1 MIIKE
6 NLIFKVDSIRYR
18 IVGFDNIKNN
28 IFYINLDNKIKWAEV
43 VNIYTLEKYIN
54 ENIYEVEEDEFMY
67 INSSE
72 YKARDIEK
80 RNLNYEIVS
89 FLLKDNDIFYKDTR
103 DKVIEKSMKIYKVSY
118 STVKRLLCNYLK
130 SGKNLNSLIPK
141 YNNCGAKGKE
151 RNIKNQKNAVVID
164 YEMKEVIRKGISKYY
179 NTPKKNTIKICYEL
193 TMRDY
198 LKINENAKIP
208 TLNQYYYWFNKI
220 IKNDNKN
227 KLSRRYGERIY
238 EQKTRALLSSSLEDG
253 ASPGE
258 VYQLDS
264 TIMDVYIVSQTNR
277 NLIVGRPV
285 LYIVVDVY
293 SRMIVGINVT
303 IEPFNSYT
311 GAMVALINAFSDKVE
326 YCKKFGIDIK
336 KEDWNIDCIP
346 QRILSDRGELI
357 SSNVENAI
365 ANLGINIQNT
375 ASYRGDLKGIVEQLF
390 NRVNDFIKPF
400 CEGVVQNGINKIQ
413 RGAEDYRLKANLTL
427 TEITAIV
434 IKWVLFHNNNYIMKG
449 YECDGITIK
458 NDIPKIPSLIW
469 NYGVKEKKGLMRK
482 LNKEIVRMNLLPNKE
497 AVVTEKGIR
506 LNKLYY
512 VSSETIK
519 NGWFQR
525 ARVEGNYKV
534 KVSYNPND
542 LSEIY
547 YIKENGLDYDVLDLI
562 SYQEQ
567 YKDIGEEEL
576 NIIFKKQKNI
586 YEKYQEEELKAKM
599 KLYDEIEY
607 ITLNAKQCQEKM
619 KDRSISKSQ
628 RLKGINDNLDKERA
642 YHRNLYDKND
652 VEDIEELDIFES
664 TLNDEWSDDYE

>member
-1 MIIKE
+1 MILKE
-6 NLIFKVDSIRYR
+6 NLIFKMDNIRYR
-18 IVGFDNIKNN
+18 IIGFDIIKNN
-28 IFYINLDNKIKWAEV
+28 IFYINLDNKIKWPKV
-43 VNIYTLEKYIN
+43 VNIYTLENYIN
-54 ENIYEVEEDEFMY
+54 ENKDEVEEDEFMY
-67 INSSE
+67 INSYE
-72 YKARDIEK
+72 YNIRDIEK
-80 RNLNYEIVS
+80 RNVNYEIVK

-103 DKVIEKSMKIYKVSY
+103 DKVIQKSMKIYRVSH

-130 SGKNLNSLIPK
+130 SGKNLNSLTPK

-151 RNIKNQKNAVVID
+151 RNIKNHKNSIVID
-164 YEMKEVIRKGISKYY
+164 SEMKEVIRKGINKYY

-198 LKINENAKIP
+198 LKINEGAKIP

-220 IKNDNKN
+220 IKNDSKN
-227 KLSRRYGERIY
+227 KLSKRYGQRIY
-238 EQKTRALLSSSLEDG
+238 EQKTRALLSNSLEDG
-253 ASPGE
+253 SSPGE
-258 VYQLDS
+258 VYQIDS
-264 TIMDVYIVSQTNR
+264 TIMDIYIVSELNR

-293 SRMIVGINVT
+293 SRMIAGINVSV
-303 IEPFNSYT
+303 EPFNSYT
-311 GAMVALINAFSDKVE
+311 GAMIALLNTFTDKVE
-326 YCKKFGIDIK
+326 YCKKFGINIK
-336 KEDWNIDCIP
+336 EEDWNIDCIP
-346 QRILSDRGELI
+346 YRILSDRGELI
-357 SSNVENAI
+357 SSNIENAI
-365 ANLGINIQNT
+365 TNLGINIQNT
-375 ASYRGDLKGIVEQLF
+375 TSYRGDLKGVVEQLF

-400 CEGVVQNGINKIQ
+400 CEGIIDNGVNKIQ
-413 RGAEDYRLKANLTL
+413 RGSEDYRLKANLTL
-427 TEITAIV
+427 KEITAIV
-434 IKWVLFHNNNYIMKG
+434 IKWVLFHNNHYIMKG

-458 NDIPKIPSLIW
+458 NDIPKVPSIIW
-469 NYGVKEKKGLMRK
+469 NYGIKEKKGLMRK
-482 LNKEIVRMNLLPNKE
+482 LNKEIISMNLLPNKE

-534 KVSYNPND
+534 RVSYNPNN

-567 YKDIGEEEL
+567 YKNIGEEEL

-607 ITLNAKQCQEKM
+607 ITLNAKQCQERM

-628 RLKGINDNLDKERA
+628 RLKGINDNLNKERI
-642 YHRNLYDKND
+642 YQRNLDDKNYM
-652 VEDIEELDIFES
+652 EDIEELDIFES

>member
-6 NLIFKVDSIRYR
+6 NLIFKMDSIRYR

-54 ENIYEVEEDEFMY
+54 ENIDEVEEDEFMY

-164 YEMKEVIRKGISKYY
+164 YEMKEVIRKGINKYY

-264 TIMDVYIVSQTNR
+264 TIMDVYIVSQINR

-458 NDIPKIPSLIW
+458 NDIPKIPNLIW

-519 NGWFQR
+519 NGWFQK
-525 ARVEGNYKV
+525 ARVEGNYKA

-547 YIKENGLDYDVLDLI
+547 YIKPSGLEYDTLSLI

-567 YKDIGEEEL
+567 YKEIGEEEL
-576 NIIFKKQKNI
+576 NIIFKQQKNI

-599 KLYDEIEY
+599 ELYDEIEE
-607 ITLNAKQCQEKM
+607 ITLNAKQCQEQM

-642 YHRNLYDKND
+642 YHRNLDDKND

-664 TLNDEWSDDYE
+664 ILNDEWSDDYE